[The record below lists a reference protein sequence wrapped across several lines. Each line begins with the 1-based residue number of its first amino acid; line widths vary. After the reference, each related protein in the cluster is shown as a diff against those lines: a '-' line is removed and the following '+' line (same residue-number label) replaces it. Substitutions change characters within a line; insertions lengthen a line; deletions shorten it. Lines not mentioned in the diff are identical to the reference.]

1 MADLQCF
8 SIIPGVSQQ
17 TFLILGMV
25 SREVSGFLIWV
36 WFGLISTQNIILTT
50 LCISFPYFPFSMLWE
65 KILPKTE
72 MLWALEN
79 FFFFFFAVYMEGGV
93 LLGLTCEIHGTT
105 CMKYLRL
112 WGDMSNSWRKK
123 IRGGGGGEDSYFFI
137 QWSHLLKATPRYEVW
152 GRAGKESWFMN
163 L

>member
-79 FFFFFFAVYMEGGV
+79 FFFFFCCVYGRRCFAW
-93 LLGLTCEIHGTT
+93 LNLWNTWHNLHEIFEAMRRHEQF
-105 CMKYLRL
+105 L
-112 WGDMSNSWRKK
+112 KK
-123 IRGGGGGEDSYFFI
+123 KNKGGGEGEDSYFFI